1 VAAFATGATRS
12 LPQRGP
18 APGLRFFIYALLALT
33 LMVLDQRGGWL
44 ERVRYGLQA
53 AAYPLQLAMNS
64 PSAAWN
70 WTSRIFEARA
80 ALQAENAQLR
90 EANRRLQLAN
100 LRTAALEGEN
110 AELRGLRARLPGL
123 AEKWLPGEVI
133 GTEST
138 TLRQRLVI
146 DRGAANGVFKAQ
158 AVVAGEGLL
167 GQSLRVGPWST
178 EVILITD
185 PEHAVPIEIVRNGL
199 RTLAV
204 GSGDPETLTLPYLP
218 IQSDIKEGDLLVTSG
233 LGGVFPQGYPVARV
247 AQVRRDGNS
256 PLAQVRA
263 TPLASLDRD
272 RIVSFIWFRENHPA
286 APAAASAPRGG
297 DPSLKPLAPSP
308 TAPTPATVPARAL
321 ASGPA
326 PVAPAAPRAATRPAP
341 APAAAPAP
349 NPVPARTPAANPATV
364 PASGSPQATRTPA
377 PAASVPPASTPAVA
391 PPPPVAPPAASPAA
405 PTPDAP
411 RATTVPPASVPVIGG
426 PSRPA
431 DQTPV
436 PPASTPAISP
446 APGTEGRP

>member
-18 APGLRFFIYALLALT
+18 APGLRFFIYAVLALT

-100 LRTAALEGEN
+100 LRGAAIEREN
-110 AELRGLRARLPGL
+110 ADLRGLRTRLPGV
-123 AEKWLPGEVI
+123 AEKWLPAEVI

-138 TLRQRLVI
+138 TLRQRLVV
-146 DRGAANGVFKAQ
+146 DRGAANGVFKGQ
-158 AVVAGEGLL
+158 AVVAGAGLL
-167 GQSLRVGPWST
+167 GQTLRVGPWST
-178 EVILITD
+178 EIILVTD
-185 PEHAVPIEIVRNGL
+185 PEHAVPVQVIRNGL

-218 IQSDIKEGDLLVTSG
+218 IQSDIKEGDVLVTSG

-247 AQVRRDGNS
+247 SQVRRDGTS

-263 TPLASLDRD
+263 TPLAALDRD
-272 RIVSFIWFRENHPA
+272 RVVSFVWFRETHPA
-286 APAAASAPRGG
+286 APAPAASAPRGG
-297 DPSLKPLAPSP
+297 DPTAQAMTTPPAP
-308 TAPTPATVPARAL
+308 
-321 ASGPA
+321 PA
-326 PVAPAAPRAATRPAP
+326 PVVRPAAAAAPTTATAAATVSATAAAP
-341 APAAAPAP
+341 APAATPPAATPVRPAITAPPAAEPAP
-349 NPVPARTPAANPATV
+349 SVD
-364 PASGSPQATRTPA
+364 
-377 PAASVPPASTPAVA
+377 VPPASRPAVS
-391 PPPPVAPPAASPAA
+391 APPASRPLVE
-405 PTPDAP
+405 
-411 RATTVPPASVPVIGG
+411 VPPASVPAV
-426 PSRPA
+426 REA
-431 DQTPV
+431 AAEAAAEAAV
-436 PPASTPAISP
+436 ETPAATPSPSPSPSPSPPTSP
-446 APGTEGRP
+446 APPGTRP